1 MFPAFTEFIIYF
13 WIQVLNLRVLHGS
26 CFHGIYNLFLDTGIK
41 QVVIQ
46 TSIELQ
52 LEFSVGKDNLPRVYN
67 QGTNVAWNH
76 REESLPE
83 KVMYTMRFERE

>member
-1 MFPAFTEFIIYF
+1 MYYF
-13 WIQVLNLRVLHGS
+13 LVCIRSEGLHVS
-26 CFHGIYNLFLDTGIK
+26 CFHGIYNLCLGTGIK

-67 QGTNVAWNH
+67 
-76 REESLPE
+76 
-83 KVMYTMRFERE
+83 